1 MSDPATTI
9 TEVSESDAITTYRV
23 TKKLW
28 SGATRFQSVE
38 IADSEA
44 YGRLLF
50 LDGELQSA
58 SADEAIYHECLVHP
72 VMSGATATC
81 GSALS
86 VLVVGGGEGAT
97 VREVLKW
104 GPARVDW
111 VDIDG
116 ELVALCAEHLGW
128 SRGAESDPRVTFY
141 AEDIQTVLDRI
152 GAYDVIILDLP
163 DPDGETGYLYS
174 PIFWTDMHAHL
185 VPGGRLVTH
194 CGPVRPYGSVGEG
207 VQRVMATAAA
217 GGMRFAADGFYHI
230 GIPSFQG
237 DWGFLMYLNDAA
249 EGPFHFVRAG
259 GSPMVPSGAVV
270 MDDRLL
276 HSWAYPTCIW
286 RNAAMSV
293 AH

>member
-1 MSDPATTI
+1 MATI

-23 TKKLW
+23 TNKIW
-28 SGATRFQSVE
+28 SGSTRFQSVE

-72 VMSGATATC
+72 AMAGVTSHRGRP
-81 GSALS
+81 LD

-97 VREVLKW
+97 VREVMKW
-104 GPARVDW
+104 GPARIDW

-128 SRGAESDPRVTFY
+128 SQGADRDPVVNFY
-141 AEDIQTVLDRI
+141 PEDIQTVLDRI
-152 GAYDVIILDLP
+152 GVYDVIILDLP

-174 PIFWTDMHAHL
+174 PTFWADMHAHL
-185 VPGGRLVTH
+185 APGGRIVTH

-207 VQRVMATAAA
+207 FQRVMATATA
-217 GGMRFAADGFYHI
+217 GGVRISPDGFYHV

-237 DWGFLMYLNDAA
+237 EWGFLMYLYGET
-249 EGPFHFVRAG
+249 EGPFQFVRAG
-259 GSPMVPSGAVV
+259 SAMVPAGAVV

-276 HSWAYPTCIW
+276 HSWAYPTRIW
-286 RNAAMSV
+286 RNAASCVM
-293 AH
+293 